1 MRDCGDH
8 TRVEALLEE
17 SVALHCVLG
26 DTGGVAL
33 ALANRGHLAYQRH
46 DPGRAALLCAESVRL
61 YRTLPAAAGHAYA
74 ILMLGLVAGG
84 QGAPA
89 RGRAL
94 VEEGLALY
102 REAGDSGG
110 IGGIATA
117 LHYLARLARVEG
129 NLPRPRPVPGEPGR
143 RQPGGDGAA
152 GLGPRRHGWG
162 GRRGGADG
170 ARASRR
176 GIWYPSRKWLRF
188 FCTHEQ
194 HWGGDGYD
202 N

>member
-1 MRDCGDH
+1 VRDCGDH

-17 SVALHCVLG
+17 SVALHRVLG

-33 ALANRGHLAYQRH
+33 ALANWGHLAYQRN
-46 DPGRAALLCAESVRL
+46 DPGRAAPLCAESVRL
-61 YRTLPAAAGHAYA
+61 YRTLPAAAGRAYA

-84 QGAPA
+84 QGTPA
-89 RGRAL
+89 GGRAL

-102 REAGDSGG
+102 REVGDSGD

-117 LHYLARLARVEG
+117 LHYLARLARAEG
-129 NLPRPRPVPGEPGR
+129 DLPRARALYR
-143 RQPGGDGAA
+143 ANLDA
-152 GLGPRRHGWG
+152 G
-162 GRRGGADG
+162 GRAVTARLAWVLDG
-170 ARASRR
+170 MAGVAVAGVRMERASRR

-194 HWGGDGYD
+194 HRGDDGYD